1 MDRHI
6 QHSRLETEMT
16 GIITGRWTADHIHL
30 PELKPALDQGDFEL
44 VKLNL
49 QGDDPDIFIK
59 LDQLN
64 RPYYLVGMV
73 QEYRI
78 NFRKVKIKPLYHP
91 EVVFERLNESNI
103 SCLEQLVRDCFKHS
117 PGSFFVNPL
126 LKTRQAEY
134 LDLLV
139 AYISGYRSDLR
150 DNHYCHLLRYQEEYV
165 GFIAHRYQGE
175 NGFADYAGVKHL
187 TRQPGF
193 YIDLVR
199 FIQNYCIEEG
209 VKWGHASAQLQNTVV
224 HKVYQKED
232 MVPFRSIINVHIN
245 NS

>member
-1 MDRHI
+1 MDKQI

-16 GIITGRWTADHIHL
+16 GIRTGRWTANHIYL
-30 PELKPALDQGDFEL
+30 PQLKAALDQNDFEL

-49 QGDDPDIFIK
+49 NGDDPETYIK

-64 RPYYLVGMV
+64 KPYYTVGMV

-78 NFRKVKIKPLYHP
+78 NFNKIKTKPLYHP
-91 EVVFERLNESNI
+91 EVVFHRLNESNV
-103 SCLEQLVRDCFKHS
+103 SRLEQLVRDCFKLS
-117 PGSFFVNPL
+117 PGSFFINPM

-134 LDLLV
+134 LHLLV
-139 AYISGYRSDLR
+139 AYISGYRNDIR
-150 DNHYCHLLRYQEEYV
+150 DDHFCHLLQYKGEYV

-175 NGFADYAGVKHL
+175 NGFADYAGVKNL

-199 FIQNYCIEEG
+199 FIQNYCIG
-209 VKWGHASAQLQNTVV
+209 KGIKWGHASAQLQNTVV

-232 MVPFRSIINVHIN
+232 MVPFRSVINIHIN